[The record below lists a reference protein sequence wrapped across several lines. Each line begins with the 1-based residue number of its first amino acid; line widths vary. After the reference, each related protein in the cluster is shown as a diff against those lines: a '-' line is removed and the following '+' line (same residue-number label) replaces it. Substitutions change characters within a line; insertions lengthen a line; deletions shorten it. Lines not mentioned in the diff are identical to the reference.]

1 MKNLKVGPIHAK
13 STNRDR
19 RQVTDF
25 VKIWTMGKK
34 GWETLI
40 GQGNF
45 ICDKPFPRYRA
56 LKNYFSLFAVRHFF
70 AQVFFFSF
78 SFLNATMNF
87 YRYYVFI

>member
-34 GWETLI
+34 G
-40 GQGNF
+40 
-45 ICDKPFPRYRA
+45 
-56 LKNYFSLFAVRHFF
+56 
-70 AQVFFFSF
+70 
-78 SFLNATMNF
+78 
-87 YRYYVFI
+87 